1 MSASIQTGVNFN
13 ITNFFSLGGS
23 TSYSLSES
31 NTKSF
36 NSGNGLSIST
46 GVSLNV
52 RQLTLNLK
60 GTYSQQCLT
69 IELNPKFFQNTNNS
83 LFKDL
88 QNSGLDLT
96 YITQFLTQKARL
108 CFTEDLNKSIQTQ
121 ENFYLISQDSMNVS
135 FVDTPDLRNRPL
147 LLQLRGQNAYEN
159 FLQFIGSRT
168 AKPAQANAIDPQNF
182 SITQRT
188 LRALKLTAPSA
199 PGILIETLNR

>member
-1 MSASIQTGVNFN
+1 
-13 ITNFFSLGGS
+13 
-23 TSYSLSES
+23 
-31 NTKSF
+31 
-36 NSGNGLSIST
+36 
-46 GVSLNV
+46 
-52 RQLTLNLK
+52 
-60 GTYSQQCLT
+60 
-69 IELNPKFFQNTNNS
+69 
-83 LFKDL
+83 
-88 QNSGLDLT
+88 
-96 YITQFLTQKARL
+96 
-108 CFTEDLNKSIQTQ
+108 
-121 ENFYLISQDSMNVS
+121 MNVS